1 MVAGYV
7 DTDLPQYLD
16 GPRIDKRGL
25 GPGGEGLETV
35 TKEMIGD
42 SFRHLGPA
50 GVRSAEKEGFF
61 FHLCLQQSL
70 LIRIG
75 RIHIR
80 LLLFLPDNLFTGYEP
95 IAFIAEKS
103 LTAF

>member
-1 MVAGYV
+1 
-7 DTDLPQYLD
+7 
-16 GPRIDKRGL
+16 
-25 GPGGEGLETV
+25 
-35 TKEMIGD
+35 
-42 SFRHLGPA
+42 
-50 GVRSAEKEGFF
+50 
-61 FHLCLQQSL
+61 

-103 LTAF
+103 LTAFGTDDDFFAAVGAVSLHVEFIVNGIAVTVLTKKTWLLPK